1 MAWLQLVMDLGAL
14 PGDDVE
20 ALFSRFG
27 AHAITLSD
35 AGDEPVLEPGPGETP
50 LWSSVRITGLFS
62 PDADLDAL
70 RRALCA
76 EFALDDMPAHRVE
89 ELEDRHWE
97 REWLKDFRP
106 MRFGSRLWVCPRGQ
120 QPEGRDRDTA
130 IRLELDPGL
139 AFGTGTHPTTA
150 LCLRWLDQQHDI
162 GMLQGKR
169 VFDFGCGSGI
179 LAIAALLLGAGHAVA
194 MDIDPQAVTAT
205 RSNAEQNGVAA
216 NITAS
221 TVRPDTEFDLVFA
234 NILAAPLIDNAEW
247 LCQRLRDGASLLLS
261 GILINQ
267 VDDIRDAYGRWIDFE
282 PPEFDDDWARLA
294 GRKR

>member
-1 MAWLQLVMDLGAL
+1 M
-14 PGDDVE
+14 
-20 ALFSRFG
+20 
-27 AHAITLSD
+27 
-35 AGDEPVLEPGPGETP
+35 LEPGPGETP

-62 PDADLDAL
+62 PDAEFDAL
-70 RRALCA
+70 QRALCA
-76 EFALDDMPAHRVE
+76 EFALDDMPAHRIE
-89 ELEDRHWE
+89 ELADRPWE

-120 QPEGRDRDTA
+120 QPDGDGLDSA

-150 LCLRWLDQQHDI
+150 LCLRWLDQQH
-162 GMLQGKR
+162 GRGLLQDAR

-179 LAIAALLLGAGHAVA
+179 LAIAALLLGANRAVA

-205 RSNAEQNGVAA
+205 LTNAAQNGVDE
-216 NITAS
+216 NLSAS
-221 TVRPDTEFDLVFA
+221 TVRPDDEFDLVFA

-247 LCQRLRDGASLLLS
+247 LCERLSDGAWLLLS